1 MRNVMV
7 KWKWV
12 GVVCCDTAH
21 FLFNQESVK
30 LMDALKAIFTILYL
44 FWPLL
49 IFMGFKALFVKDQ
62 PFFERV
68 RMAAGQIFIGWLV
81 WAFFLFFLYTNGNQ
95 PITILSRTTDHVL
108 FGILGAIT
116 GGVSIGWLLYRWR
129 KNRIRLSD
137 MKSLEDLL
145 ALSPEAFELLVAAIF
160 RAYGHDAEVSGSPSD
175 HGVDVFVTTNEGEK
189 WIVQCKRYSG
199 SVGEPVIRDLYGTM
213 LHEGA
218 QRAYLITTGSFT
230 TQAQTWATEK
240 PLVLYDGE
248 ALVRL
253 IKRTQNN
260 QKRLNPSI

>member
-1 MRNVMV
+1 MV
-7 KWKWV
+7 KWEWV
-12 GVVCCDTAH
+12 GVVCYDTAH
-21 FLFNQESVK
+21 FLFNQETVG
-30 LMDALKAIFTILYL
+30 LMDALKAISTILYL

-49 IFMGFKALFVKDQ
+49 ILRGFRALFVNDQ
-62 PFFERV
+62 PFFERF
-68 RMAAGQIFIGWLV
+68 RIAAGQIFIGWLV
-81 WAFFLFFLYTNGNQ
+81 WAFFLLFLYTNGSQ
-95 PITILSRTTDHVL
+95 PITILPRTTDHIL
-108 FGILGAIT
+108 FGVLGALT

-129 KNRIRLSD
+129 KNRIRLAD

-145 ALSPEAFELLVAAIF
+145 ALSPEAFESLVAAIF
-160 RAYGHDAEVSGSPSD
+160 QAYGHDAEVSGSPSD
-175 HGVDVFVTTNEGEK
+175 HGVDVYVTAQAGEK
-189 WIVQCKRYSG
+189 WVVQCKRYSG

-230 TQAQTWATEK
+230 SQAQTWAVEK

-260 QKRLNPSI
+260 QKRLGSSI